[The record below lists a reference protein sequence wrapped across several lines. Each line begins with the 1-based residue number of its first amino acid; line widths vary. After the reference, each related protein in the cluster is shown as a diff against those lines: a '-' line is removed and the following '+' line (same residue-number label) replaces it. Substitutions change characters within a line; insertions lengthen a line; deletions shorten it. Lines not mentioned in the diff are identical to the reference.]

1 MIEDIVKKYNIR
13 TAHSNQVKV
22 YALMLFDALNGKLF
36 DFGEKE
42 KSYLGAAALLH
53 DIGYHIDRKSHH
65 KHSLGMILEMDFEEF
80 DDREREIIAHLARYH
95 RSAFPDET
103 KHMRFCALNQEQKN
117 VILKLCGLLRLAD
130 GLDKPA
136 KNLIT
141 GIEADVD
148 DFSINLSLRT
158 VGFLPKLAMAMEKKD
173 LMEFIYKKTVNLS
186 CKKL

>member
-13 TAHSNQVKV
+13 TAHSNQVKI

-158 VGFLPKLAMAMEKKD
+158 VGFLPKLVMAMEKKD
-173 LMEFIYKKTVNLS
+173 LMEFVYKKTVNLS